1 MKPTSFQIN
10 KRMVNCKEESSIQ
23 LESEKNS
30 IRMLVLTI
38 KFGKLNFRES
48 NMITLRFVS
57 FLTKSNVM
65 KMYLTY
71 LVMCHQISNII
82 NN

>member
-30 IRMLVLTI
+30 I
-38 KFGKLNFRES
+38 E
-48 NMITLRFVS
+48 
-57 FLTKSNVM
+57 NVG
-65 KMYLTY
+65 
-71 LVMCHQISNII
+71 I
-82 NN
+82 NNKIWKAKF